1 MTVVSQLSV
10 VSKSVFYFA
19 VCAMLFARCTSA
31 VAEQPAKIPRIGFLG
46 SGSPSAYK
54 SRTEGFRQGLRELG
68 YVEGKTIAIEYR
80 YAEGLA
86 DPLPDLV
93 ADLVRVNVEI
103 IVTSSTPASLALK
116 NATKTIPIVFV
127 NVGDPVGS
135 GLVVSLAR
143 PGGNLTGLS
152 NQLPDLTAKHLEL
165 LKEVAPKISR
175 VAVLG
180 STANPNRTNAAK
192 KIEGLAR
199 SLGVQLQSVE
209 IGEPKDLEGAFSQM
223 TKARAD
229 AVLLRGGAL
238 LSDQR
243 IRIAELAARNRLP
256 AIHFDHLFAEAGGLL
271 AYGPNVPDMFRRSA
285 TFVDKILKG
294 ARPADLPI
302 EQPTKFELVINL
314 KTAKQ
319 IGLMIPP
326 NVLARADKVI
336 R

>member
-1 MTVVSQLSV
+1 VKQKLVAGALST
-10 VSKSVFYFA
+10 
-19 VCAMLFARCTSA
+19 MLFALCLSA
-31 VAEQPAKIPRIGFLG
+31 EAQQAEKIPRIGFLA
-46 SGSPSAYK
+46 SGSPSAYS
-54 SRTEGFRQGLRELG
+54 SRTEGFRQGLRQLG

-93 ADLVRVNVEI
+93 ADLVRLNVDI
-103 IVTSSTPASLALK
+103 IVTSSTPATLALK
-116 NATKTIPIVFV
+116 NGTKTIPIVFV

-152 NQLPDLTAKHLEL
+152 NQLSDLTGKHLEL

-180 STANPNRTNAAK
+180 STANPNRTSAAK
-192 KIEGLAR
+192 RIEGLAR
-199 SLGVQLQSVE
+199 SLGVDLQSVE
-209 IGEPKDLEGAFSQM
+209 IGEPKDLDGAFSQM
-223 TKARAD
+223 TKSRAD
-229 AVLLRGGAL
+229 AVLIRGGAL

-243 IRIAELAARNRLP
+243 IRIAELAARSRLP
-256 AIHFDHLFAEAGGLL
+256 AIHFDQLFAEAGGLM
-271 AYGPNVPDMFRRSA
+271 AYGPSLPDMFRRAA
-285 TFVDKILKG
+285 TYVDKILKG

-319 IGLMIPP
+319 IGLIIPP
-326 NVLARADKVI
+326 NVLARADRIIK
-336 R
+336 